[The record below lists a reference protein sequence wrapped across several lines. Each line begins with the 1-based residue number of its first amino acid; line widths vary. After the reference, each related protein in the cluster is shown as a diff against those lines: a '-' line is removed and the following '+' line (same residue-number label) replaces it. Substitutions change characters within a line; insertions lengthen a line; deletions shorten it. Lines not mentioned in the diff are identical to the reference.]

1 MKERRRT
8 LHRNLPLPIGHL
20 LNDEDSEETEQ
31 KEVEDDRKKK
41 PTPAPRRKMPPRKC
55 KGDQTRAPPAHVRSN
70 DQEEEDDHDSD
81 DTESDRF
88 NIIIRQRPR
97 SRGEAASEP
106 AATNEETGH
115 QTEPSVA
122 ETSTEEETIPK
133 DVEPPSDVKDE
144 EERIEENEEEESSEE
159 ESEDTQPSPAPEP
172 VQSRPV
178 RTRKQPAWITSG
190 DYVVGQQVVREDG
203 WKQRLNALQV
213 LSDRNPNVFQGIESK
228 LGEAYLSIL
237 TSK

>member
-1 MKERRRT
+1 
-8 LHRNLPLPIGHL
+8 
-20 LNDEDSEETEQ
+20 
-31 KEVEDDRKKK
+31 
-41 PTPAPRRKMPPRKC
+41 MPPRKC

-70 DQEEEDDHDSD
+70 DQDEEDDHDSD

-88 NIIIRQRPR
+88 NIIIRQRPS
-97 SRGEAASEP
+97 SRGEAVSET
-106 AATNEETGH
+106 AATDEETGH

-133 DVEPPSDVKDE
+133 DVEPPSDVQNE
-144 EERIEENEEEESSEE
+144 EERIEENEEEESSVE
-159 ESEDTQPSPAPEP
+159 ESEDTQQSPAPEP

-178 RTRKQPAWITSG
+178 RNRKQPAWITSG

-203 WKQRLNALQV
+203 WKKRLDALKA
-213 LSDRNPNVFQGIESK
+213 LSDDNPKVFQGIESK